1 MLFIKKNNE
10 RTIIYPL
17 GSNVKSPAMVLAI
30 GVVVLLIVLILMY
43 VLCVWWL
50 GTSGVFLCLG
60 SGFSSL
66 CYSFQMLEKIIIS
79 ENQLFYRRGG
89 SGSLCIVPWSD
100 ISKIRLSDE
109 KVLLIYNRDGEE
121 DYSLK
126 LSRKY
131 GVGSS
136 YYSRDDIQILLNLL
150 AQKTSVIVD
159 EKIAKEENYTLPVS
173 IRANKHSTGRHRN
186 IQNNNTPLPQEN
198 TKQKSVKPRMVELDI
213 PHSPN
218 PRKSHKRQLEL

>member
-17 GSNVKSPAMVLAI
+17 GSKGKSPAMILAI
-30 GVVVLLIVLILMY
+30 SVVVVLIALILIC
-43 VLCVWWL
+43 VLGAWML
-50 GTSGVFLCLG
+50 GTFGVILYLVQ
-60 SGFSSL
+60 GFCGGYYGLQVS
-66 CYSFQMLEKIIIS
+66 EKIIIN

-131 GVGSS
+131 YVGSS

-173 IRANKHSTGRHRN
+173 IRANKPSTGRHRN

-218 PRKSHKRQLEL
+218 PRKGHKRQLEL